1 MAAIARFIS
10 AESGI
15 AAVEYGLLLA
25 FIVMATVV
33 AMGAL
38 GAAVRD
44 LLYQR
49 IVDEVG
55 RLPH

>member
-25 FIVMATVV
+25 FIVMATVIG
-33 AMGAL
+33 MGAL
-38 GAAVRD
+38 GTAVRD

-49 IVDEVG
+49 IADQVG
-55 RLPH
+55 GLPH